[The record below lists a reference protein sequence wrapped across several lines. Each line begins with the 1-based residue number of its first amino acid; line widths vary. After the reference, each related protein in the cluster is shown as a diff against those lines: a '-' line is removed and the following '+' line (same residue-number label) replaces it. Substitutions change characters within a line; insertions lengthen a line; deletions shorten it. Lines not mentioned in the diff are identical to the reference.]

1 LIMRHAYDEY
11 LVLLVKSG
19 MIQTEKCKFHKTKRM
34 AIKRRKDNKT
44 QRKKSKKGVKK
55 RKKNSEKIAMKRM
68 N

>member
-1 LIMRHAYDEY
+1 MEHLIMGHVYDEY

-44 QRKKSKKGVKK
+44 QRKKSKKG
-55 RKKNSEKIAMKRM
+55 
-68 N
+68 